1 MLLETGLKGA
11 RWMNHVIRIKYH
23 RTWTAS
29 NGIQLCYREVTVK
42 STIEDVSD
50 PGLLSCEELGITMA
64 SVSSRVLV
72 DSVPSEKVVLDTELR
87 KGFSKASLRRF
98 TLTCPK
104 PSRFWRQSDG
114 AFAMSA
120 KLCKV
125 ELRQWHHQ
133 INTWCTP
140 MDVRKV
146 SASILLILLMLREGS
161 S

>member
-1 MLLETGLKGA
+1 M
-11 RWMNHVIRIKYH
+11 
-23 RTWTAS
+23 
-29 NGIQLCYREVTVK
+29 TVK

-114 AFAMSA
+114 TFAMSA

-125 ELRQWHHQ
+125 ELRQCHHQ
-133 INTWCTP
+133 INT
-140 MDVRKV
+140 
-146 SASILLILLMLREGS
+146 
-161 S
+161 